1 MEMKTNLAKKL
12 LLLAAVIGFVVV
24 FWALHLSQYFTLT
37 YLKGSAEGFRTLYA
51 EHKALVILV
60 YFLVYVATTS
70 LSLPGAA
77 VLTIAGGAFFGLIVG
92 TLVVSFASATG
103 ATIACFVSRF
113 VLRDWVQGKF
123 GDKIVKINEGIE
135 KEGAFYLFTLRLIP
149 IFPFWIINL
158 VMGLTKISLRRFYWV
173 SQLGML
179 PGTVVYVNAGRELAK
194 IDSLRGILSPGLLI
208 SFVLIGVFPIA
219 VKKLVALYRGRR
231 SKDRGKQFLK
241 KGEDHG
247 TL

>member
-1 MEMKTNLAKKL
+1 VKRNLVKKAL
-12 LLLAAVIGFVVV
+12 LVAVLIGLVAA

-37 YLKGSAEGFRTLYA
+37 YLKGSAEGFRALYA

-60 YFLVYVATTS
+60 YFLVYVAATS

-103 ATIACFVSRF
+103 ATVACFVSRF

-135 KEGAFYLFTLRLIP
+135 REGAFYLFTLRLIP
-149 IFPFWIINL
+149 VFPFWMINL
-158 VMGLTKISLRRFYWV
+158 VMGLTKIPLRRFYWV

-208 SFVLIGVFPIA
+208 SFVLIGIFPIA
-219 VKKLVALYRGRR
+219 VKKLVALYRGRKG
-231 SKDRGKQFLK
+231 SDGEEQFLK
-241 KGEDHG
+241 
-247 TL
+247 